1 MTQPAPAPVPVADQ
15 LEEPE
20 APSCRHHWVIQL
32 ATGPISSGVCQICDE
47 TREFKNY
54 VEASTWG
61 DDKSNNRATTRANAD
76 VSRTVSRVSD
86 VSDDED
92 EGKEY

>member
-1 MTQPAPAPVPVADQ
+1 MTQQESTPAETQETA
-15 LEEPE
+15 EPT
-20 APSCRHHWVIQL
+20 CCHHWTIQP

-61 DDKSNNRATTRANAD
+61 DDKSNNRATARANAD
-76 VSRTVSRVSD
+76 VSRTVSKVA
-86 VSDDED
+86 DDED
-92 EGKEY
+92 EVEE

>member
-1 MTQPAPAPVPVADQ
+1 MTQPAPAPVPVVEL

-20 APSCRHHWVIQL
+20 APSCRHHWVIQP

-61 DDKSNNRATTRANAD
+61 DDKSNNRTTARANAD
-76 VSRTVSRVSD
+76 VSRTVSKVA
-86 VSDDED
+86 DDEH
-92 EGKEY
+92 EGEE

>member
-1 MTQPAPAPVPVADQ
+1 MTQPVPAPAPVAEQ

-20 APSCRHHWVIQL
+20 PPYCRHHWIIQP

-47 TREFKNY
+47 TREFQNY

-61 DDKSNNRATTRANAD
+61 DDKSNNRASARAKAD
-76 VSRTVSRVSD
+76 VSRTVSKVAG
-86 VSDDED
+86 DED
-92 EGKEY
+92 EGEE

>member
-15 LEEPE
+15 LEETE
-20 APSCRHHWVIQL
+20 APICRHHWVIQP

-61 DDKSNNRATTRANAD
+61 DDKSNNRASARTDAD
-76 VSRTVSRVSD
+76 VSRTVSQVAD
-86 VSDDED
+86 VADDD
-92 EGKEY
+92 D